1 VRQSPTH
8 KVYGCCCRHFDPS
21 PGEIFFYFLPSDSG
35 GTPSKVMSFLIESDF
50 FDFFFFFSFGRGRE
64 NVRRMCRVS
73 CSAPASILH
82 RDIYTHTH
90 TRHFLIHET
99 KKKKKEE
106 DDDKMGDEMS
116 FDSGMLKRFRDCVRH
131 DRRQK
136 LQNNLQ
142 ER

>member
-1 VRQSPTH
+1 MCASPPH

-82 RDIYTHTH
+82 RDI
-90 TRHFLIHET
+90 FLYM
-99 KKKKKEE
+99 KRRRKKKEE
-106 DDDKMGDEMS
+106 DDDKMGDAMS